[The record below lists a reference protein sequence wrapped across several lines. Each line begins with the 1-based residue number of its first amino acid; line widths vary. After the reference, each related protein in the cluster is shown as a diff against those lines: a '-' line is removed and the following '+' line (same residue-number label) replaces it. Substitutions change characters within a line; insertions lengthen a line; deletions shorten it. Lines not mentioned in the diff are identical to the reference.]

1 MKSARSWLHGRSAL
15 EELALRCCAWHTY
28 HDWSGFF
35 LLWSR
40 VILRV
45 HSHFSLRISRVQL
58 RLHSEA
64 FSFLSA
70 CLRVHASDSRS
81 GDLLDRPIP
90 FGEPRHDGHLRH
102 GGGCSHQGD
111 CGFQRRRWCRRAGSL
126 RFVGLEGWFVA
137 CDGDLSTWQR
147 SQRTSLADKSRL
159 EVQGARDAAVA
170 LVSRPSRR
178 AGKR

>member
-90 FGEPRHDGHLRH
+90 FGEPRHDRHLRH
-102 GGGCSHQGD
+102 
-111 CGFQRRRWCRRAGSL
+111 FVQRI
-126 RFVGLEGWFVA
+126 
-137 CDGDLSTWQR
+137 
-147 SQRTSLADKSRL
+147 QRTANKQETPNASTCTHTRTHKQFTNELMNTPIYAT
-159 EVQGARDAAVA
+159 
-170 LVSRPSRR
+170 
-178 AGKR
+178 